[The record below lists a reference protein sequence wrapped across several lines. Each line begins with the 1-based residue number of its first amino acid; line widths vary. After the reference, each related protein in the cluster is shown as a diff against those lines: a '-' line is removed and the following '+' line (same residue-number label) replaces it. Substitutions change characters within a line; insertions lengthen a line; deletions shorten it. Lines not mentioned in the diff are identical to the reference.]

1 MGDLL
6 EKIGKLTGIQ
16 KLGVAVGIYAA
27 IAAAIWFGLISPTQE
42 KIAGARSEQSN
53 LQEERDEKRDI
64 AENRDRWERAVERL
78 NEELAK
84 AVKELPNEREIPE
97 LLRRISSIGKKIGL
111 EFALFQPMPEARKD
125 FYADVPVKLEVEGSY
140 HEVATFFDRIGKL
153 NRIVNI
159 RNIKLDN
166 PTERSGKIVLTIS
179 GTAVTYRFL
188 KQAEQSSGR
197 ASGRG
202 KGRKRAPPP
211 PKSGGHGGLH

>member
-16 KLGVAVGIYAA
+16 KLGVALGIYAA
-27 IAAAIWFGLISPTQE
+27 VAAGLWFGLVSPTQE
-42 KIAGARSEQSN
+42 KIQSARSEQSN

-111 EFALFQPMPEARKD
+111 EFALFQPMPEVRQN
-125 FYADVPVKLEVEGSY
+125 FYADVPVKLRVEGSY
-140 HEVATFFDRIGKL
+140 HEVATFFDRVGKL

-159 RNIKLDN
+159 KNIQLAN
-166 PTERSGKIVLTIS
+166 PEERSGKIVLTIS

-188 KQAEQSSGR
+188 KDAEQSSGG
-197 ASGRG
+197 GRG
-202 KGRKRAPPP
+202 GATRRSTAR
-211 PKSGGHGGLH
+211 GGH